1 MPAGVTQRLS
11 PSAGG
16 IQVRPAVIANGASQ
30 SGILDLDGGERQI
43 TGIQMPAA
51 WTAASVTFLVSH
63 DGVTFVPLYWASG
76 EYTIAA
82 GAGAAA
88 SLAFSVEPSA
98 LLGWRFV
105 RIRSGVAATAV
116 NQGAERTL
124 MVLTRPVSS

>member
-11 PSAGG
+11 PSAGV

-43 TGIQMPAA
+43 TSIQMPAA
-51 WTAASVTFLVSH
+51 WTAASLTFLVSH
-63 DGVTFVPLYWASG
+63 DGVTFVPLYWDGA

-82 GAGAAA
+82 AGGAAA
-88 SLAFSVEPSA
+88 SLGVSLEPSA
-98 LLGWRFV
+98 LAGWRFV
-105 RIRSGVAATAV
+105 RVRSGVAATAV

-124 MVLTRPVSS
+124 QVLTRAV